1 MERVSNYNGS
11 TDRSKQISRNT
22 KDYTTMGS
30 VSQEPE
36 PERILKTDLRQYS
49 NRRRTDGQYADN
61 LEVDVL
67 IVGAGFGGA
76 FCLHEMRKA
85 GLSAVIYEAG
95 TSFGGTW
102 RWNVYPGARVDSPV
116 PIYEL
121 AIPEVY
127 KDWHWSTNYPNW
139 EELQAYF
146 DHMDKVLNL
155 SKDCSFETVVT
166 SAEFD
171 TNEGK
176 WHVGTQDGRKAKAK
190 FLVVAA
196 GFSAKRYIPGFPSMD
211 KFKGVI
217 HHSSFWPAEGVPYEG
232 KRVAVIGTGASG
244 VQMIQG
250 EHRISIV
257 SLLYRLTCQ
266 RNGAILDVPRCLS
279 AHTESCAPDG

>member
-1 MERVSNYNGS
+1 
-11 TDRSKQISRNT
+11 
-22 KDYTTMGS
+22 MGS
-30 VSQEPE
+30 RGSLSQEPE
-36 PERILKTDLRQYS
+36 PERILKTDLWQYS
-49 NRRRTDGQYADN
+49 NRRRTDGVYADN
-61 LEVDVL
+61 LDLDVL

-76 FCLHEMRKA
+76 FSLYEMRKA
-85 GLSAVIYEAG
+85 GLSAAIYEAG

-121 AIPEVY
+121 SIPEVY
-127 KDWHWSTNYPNW
+127 KDWHWTTNYPNW

-176 WHVGTQDGRKAKAK
+176 WNVGTADGRKAKAR
-190 FLVVAA
+190 FLIVAA
-196 GFSAKRYIPGFPSMD
+196 GFAAKRYIPGFPSMD

-232 KRVAVIGTGASG
+232 KRVAVVGTGASG
-244 VQMIQG
+244 VQMYVMI
-250 EHRISIV
+250 EPTAMTT
-257 SLLYRLTCQ
+257 LTCW
-266 RNGAILDVPRCLS
+266 
-279 AHTESCAPDG
+279 

>member
-1 MERVSNYNGS
+1 
-11 TDRSKQISRNT
+11 
-22 KDYTTMGS
+22 MGS

-250 EHRISIV
+250 EHRISIG

-279 AHTESCAPDG
+279 AHPEPCAPDG